1 MVSVADGGKLKV
13 LKLKVRCDRSIN
25 TAGNIFFDE
34 MAPKQLGTW
43 VRYINSGLE
52 EGEVNKK

>member
-1 MVSVADGGKLKV
+1 
-13 LKLKVRCDRSIN
+13 VRCDGSIN
-25 TAGNIFFDE
+25 VAGNIFFDE
-34 MAPKQLGTW
+34 MASKQLSTW

>member
-1 MVSVADGGKLKV
+1 M
-13 LKLKVRCDRSIN
+13 N

-43 VRYINSGLE
+43 VRYIKVVWRRGR
-52 EGEVNKK
+52 

>member
-1 MVSVADGGKLKV
+1 M
-13 LKLKVRCDRSIN
+13 RCDRAAN
-25 TAGNIFFDE
+25 MAGNLFFYE

-52 EGEVNKK
+52 EGDVNKKCLGKWR